1 MARPRRRLTVI
12 AALDMVGYSELIQRD
27 ELGAIR
33 EVRSIYRNLVRPT
46 IARFGAHIIKTMGD
60 GGLIEFPSVLDAV
73 EWTMA
78 FQNGMAARNASRQR
92 APVEVRAAIVLADV
106 IVSDDDRFGAAIGFA
121 MRLQAA
127 APPGG
132 IAITHS
138 VRWQLLGEPAA
149 AFKPAGFLTLR
160 SVPYPVDAW
169 FWMPEGLPMPIRTP
183 TPNQLLT
190 PGSLAVPGF
199 APPERTA
206 AAVRPA
212 ASEPVDLRPLTIVL
226 PFDDLSPRGDQ
237 GSFADGVVEETT
249 ATLSRIR
256 DIRVLAR
263 NSAFTY
269 KGRPTDV
276 RSLAR
281 DLGVR
286 YVVEGSVRQAGDV
299 LRVTAQLIHA
309 ETGAHLWSGRK
320 DGTIHDTFA
329 LQDDVATLVAG
340 ALRPT
345 IRTAEI
351 ELARRKTTET
361 LKTHDLILQAM
372 PHFWAH
378 RREDNAAA
386 LALLE
391 KALAIDPR
399 SAAAL
404 SLKGWCLGQ
413 QITYLWSDAPDRDR
427 AEALALAE
435 EASELAD
442 ADPLVFTAIGAT
454 FSILHEDQS
463 RALLFIERAIAL
475 DTTFAWAWTRLGYAH
490 AYSGRPEAGLES
502 FEKAIAL
509 SPEDPIQFNA
519 FAGLATCH
527 FLLGNYAEA
536 VRLSAQA
543 LHGRPGMVWA
553 YRLLATSAA
562 LAGQMNLAR
571 AAVRRLLAENQTLTL
586 GGVRAGI
593 RNLAGPDL
601 DRYMEGLKL
610 AGLPEETSP
619 PAPPVEPAEM
629 TLPTPSPDRRDQT
642 PGALTH

>member
-33 EVRSIYRNLVRPT
+33 EVRAIYRNLVRPT
-46 IARFGAHIIKTMGD
+46 LARYGAHVIKTMGD
-60 GGLIEFPSVLDAV
+60 GGLLEFPSVLDAV

-78 FQNGMAARNASRQR
+78 FQNGMAARNAARDR
-92 APVEVRAAIVLADV
+92 PPVEVRAAIVLADV
-106 IVSDDDRFGAAIGFA
+106 ILSEDDRFGAAIGFA
-121 MRLQAA
+121 MRLQTA

-169 FWMPEGLPMPIRTP
+169 FWMPEGRTMPARVP
-183 TPNQLLT
+183 TPSQMLT
-190 PGSLAVPGF
+190 PGTLAVPGLG
-199 APPERTA
+199 
-206 AAVRPA
+206 PA
-212 ASEPVDLRPLTIVL
+212 EQPDLRPLTVVL

-237 GSFADGVVEETT
+237 EAFADGVVEEMT
-249 ATLSRIR
+249 ATLSRVR
-256 DIRVLAR
+256 DIRVIAR
-263 NSAFTY
+263 NSAFAY

-276 RSLAR
+276 RSLGR

-286 YVVEGSVRQAGDV
+286 YVIEGSVRQAGKV
-299 LRVTAQLIHA
+299 LRVTAQLVSA

-320 DGTIHDTFA
+320 DGTIHDTLS

-340 ALRPT
+340 ALRPA

-351 ELARRKTTET
+351 ERAKRKTAET
-361 LKTHDLILQAM
+361 LKTHDLILHAM

-386 LALLE
+386 LELLE

-399 SAAAL
+399 SGAAL
-404 SLKGWCLGQ
+404 SLKGWCLSQ
-413 QITYLWSDAPDRDR
+413 QITYLWSEHPERDR
-427 AEALALAE
+427 AEAIALVEMAAELAE
-435 EASELAD
+435 P
-442 ADPLVFTAIGAT
+442 DPLVFTAIGAT
-454 FSILHEDQS
+454 FSILNTDQS

-475 DTTFAWAWTRLGYAH
+475 DTTFAWAWTRLGYAY
-490 AYSGRPEAGLES
+490 AYSDRPELGIES
-502 FEKAIAL
+502 FEKAVAL
-509 SPEDPIQFNA
+509 SPDDPIQFNA
-519 FAGLATCH
+519 FAGIATCH

-536 VRLSAQA
+536 AHWAAQA

-562 LAGQMNLAR
+562 LAGQTSLAR
-571 AAVRRLLAENQTLTL
+571 NAVRRLLAENQTLTL
-586 GGVRAGI
+586 AGVRAAI
-593 RNLAGPDL
+593 QNLAGPAL
-601 DRYMEGLKL
+601 DRYMEGLRL
-610 AGLPEETSP
+610 AGLPET
-619 PAPPVEPAEM
+619 
-629 TLPTPSPDRRDQT
+629 
-642 PGALTH
+642 